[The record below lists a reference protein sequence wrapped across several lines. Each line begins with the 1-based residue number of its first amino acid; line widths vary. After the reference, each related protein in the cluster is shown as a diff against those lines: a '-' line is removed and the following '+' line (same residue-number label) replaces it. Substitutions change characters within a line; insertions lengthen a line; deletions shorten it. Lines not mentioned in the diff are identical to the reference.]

1 MRKSI
6 EDYIKKCD
14 ACQRRKEDRE
24 FVAPHGQVEEPA
36 APFEVTSMDIT
47 GPYMLTPR
55 KNKYLLTFID
65 HFTRYVEAIPI
76 PDQTAE
82 TCARVY
88 ATQIVTRHG
97 SGSKLITDQG
107 RAFMSSFFHETCKI
121 LGICKVNTTSYQPES
136 TGIVERFHRMLHTRL
151 LHYIKAANTNWDV
164 LVPFLWPI
172 EPHPIRPPS
181 TVRFTSYTAEKC
193 HYQLVMT

>member
-1 MRKSI
+1 LVVPESLVHHIIKENHDPVFVPHPGVKRTHDLISLKYWWPGMWKSI

-24 FVAPHGQVEEPA
+24 FVAPLGQVEDPV
-36 APFEVTSMDIT
+36 APFEMTSMDIT

-55 KNKYLLTFID
+55 KNNYLLTFID

-88 ATQIVTRHG
+88 ATQIVTMHG

-107 RAFMSSFFHETCKI
+107 RDSCPHFSMK
-121 LGICKVNTTSYQPES
+121 
-136 TGIVERFHRMLHTRL
+136 
-151 LHYIKAANTNWDV
+151 
-164 LVPFLWPI
+164 LVKFWG
-172 EPHPIRPPS
+172 S
-181 TVRFTSYTAEKC
+181 AK
-193 HYQLVMT
+193 